1 MKYLTFLPIV
11 LLLSCSDS
19 TNQSLHHQPKYSNPE
34 ETMWED
40 EYIQRYLEHNRDRLT
55 IVDGYPV
62 TYLKGA
68 TVREQRIY
76 AEVTIGH
83 SFEHRYI
90 TDQTLYIDSLTREI
104 YEYDVVHDS
113 LILWKENSDN
123 DQFLDT
129 IPPDGTYRFDVAFAE
144 WEGKSMGEKVTVVVK
159 ADSIRV
165 IYEGDGSVTNAKKG
179 DVFNQGKIMKH
190 KTGVWIIGKS
200 KSDAQTDEVGG
211 CSGGPTV
218 IDFKGRKYW
227 MC

>member
-113 LILWKENSDN
+113 LILGKKIPTMINFWTL
-123 DQFLDT
+123 FLQMEHIGLT
-129 IPPDGTYRFDVAFAE
+129 SRLQS
-144 WEGKSMGEKVTVVVK
+144 GK
-159 ADSIRV
+159 
-165 IYEGDGSVTNAKKG
+165 GSRWV
-179 DVFNQGKIMKH
+179 
-190 KTGVWIIGKS
+190 
-200 KSDAQTDEVGG
+200 
-211 CSGGPTV
+211 
-218 IDFKGRKYW
+218 RRLRL
-227 MC
+227 